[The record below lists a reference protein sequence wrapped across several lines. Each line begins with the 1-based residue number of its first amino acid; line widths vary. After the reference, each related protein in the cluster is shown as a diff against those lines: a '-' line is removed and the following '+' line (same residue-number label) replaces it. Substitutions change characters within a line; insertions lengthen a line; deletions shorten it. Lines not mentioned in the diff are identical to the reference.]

1 MGLVKARITFIALLT
16 IMVSFALEQG
26 SAQQNLKFDPVAIAK
41 LRAGEI
47 AREISN
53 STREPSVPEPPRDA
67 VFNTGLL
74 LQAGVRAL
82 LPVNQRGE
90 VALPGSASPKDPIEL
105 TEAQENYKAVFASGA
120 EASPAQK
127 KTALKAIELASR
139 QLSSEGY
146 GLFSKAVSDWLV
158 QQSVP

>member
-1 MGLVKARITFIALLT
+1 MGLIKACISLIALLT
-16 IMVSFALEQG
+16 VLVALTPEQG
-26 SAQQNLKFDPVAIAK
+26 SAQQLFNFDPVAIAK

-47 AREISN
+47 AREISD
-53 STREPSVPEPPRDA
+53 SMRESSVPEPPRDA

-82 LPVNQRGE
+82 LPVNQRGD
-90 VALPGSASPKDPIEL
+90 VALPGSPSPKDPIEL

-139 QLSSEGY
+139 QLLSEGY

-158 QQSVP
+158 QQRVP